1 SWSLVS
7 GNVTGTSYVWAAPPE
22 PTQNGRLRVVLFD
35 ALGVMGYDS
44 SDGPFTVRT
53 STTGIGEGL
62 PTVHRL
68 YQNSPNPFQG
78 ATRAAFDLPE
88 GGKVTLKVF
97 DLSGRV
103 VRVLAENWYPAG
115 NHEVRWNAQDAAGHA
130 VAGGIYF
137 LHLDAGSFSDTKR
150 MYLRK

>member
-1 SWSLVS
+1 
-7 GNVTGTSYVWAAPPE
+7 
-22 PTQNGRLRVVLFD
+22 
-35 ALGVMGYDS
+35 MGYDS
-44 SDGPFTVRT
+44 SDGPITVKVA
-53 STTGIGEGL
+53 TTGIADAL

-88 GGKVTLKVF
+88 AGKVTLKVF
-97 DLSGRV
+97 DLNGRE
-103 VRVLAENWYPAG
+103 VRVLANDWYPAG
-115 NHEVRWNAQDAAGHA
+115 NHEVSWNARDAAGNS

-137 LHLDAGSFSDTKR
+137 LHMQTGTFEATKR